1 MTIKQS
7 VTHKKSVGSLLLSAL
22 GVSALLTIS
31 GCSGGDNTAAT
42 DEAVDSTAPV
52 TEVETAVAEEGM
64 PEAEPVEEME
74 PVDETPAPVETPVDA
89 VEVVSAAEPEM
100 LAADTGVKLYE
111 AQCKVCH
118 QNGLLNAPKYGDT
131 AAWSTRITKDRETL
145 YVHSAQGFNKM
156 PAQVNDNVSEAQV
169 HAAVD
174 YMLAAVS

>member
-1 MTIKQS
+1 MIIKQS
-7 VTHKKSVGSLLLSAL
+7 VTNKRSVGRLVLSAL

-31 GCSGGDNTAAT
+31 GCSSGDNTAAT
-42 DEAVDSTAPV
+42 DEAVDSTAPI
-52 TEVETAVAEEGM
+52 TEVETAVVEEI
-64 PEAEPVEEME
+64 PEAEPVEVIE
-74 PVDETPAPVETPVDA
+74 PVDETPAPAETSVDA
-89 VEVVSAAEPEM
+89 VEVVSAAEPEV
-100 LAADTGVKLYE
+100 LAADAGAKLYE

-174 YMLAAVS
+174 YMLEAVS